1 MLCILLIPN
10 ENSVSKNTQP
20 SIKGMFDCNQM
31 RNARMD
37 FSTEIAVF
45 GFPEFLPF
53 DWEIQKGFEKLFLRT
68 AVFHLHTLLAK

>member
-1 MLCILLIPN
+1 
-10 ENSVSKNTQP
+10 
-20 SIKGMFDCNQM
+20 MFDCNQM
-31 RNARMD
+31 QNARMD